1 MVSTYNVCR
10 SGQSIIFNM
19 LLLVMSILVTWKWTG
34 GYIDLAVSREYSRQL
49 FFAATSSEKEWTKKF
64 SFIATNNW
72 IVLAVQRSVNCSFA
86 LIMSILQKGLTEEE
100 ETSNSKMFFSTNKCH
115 KGKSSFVMMDGYF
128 QGWNL
133 NISDIYL
140 QPSNFMDELPCSL
153 IDKNFF
159 FVIYHEGN

>member
-1 MVSTYNVCR
+1 MNRWLHWS
-10 SGQSIIFNM
+10 SSFQGIF
-19 LLLVMSILVTWKWTG
+19 W
-34 GYIDLAVSREYSRQL
+34 
-49 FFAATSSEKEWTKKF
+49 ATFLRCNIFRKRMDHKKF

-86 LIMSILQKGLTEEE
+86 LIMSIFQKGLTEEE
-100 ETSNSKMFFSTNKCH
+100 ETSNSKTFFSTNKCH

-133 NISDIYL
+133 NISDIWL
-140 QPSNFMDELPCSL
+140 QPSNFMDRLPCSV